1 MLSKSRRLN
10 LKTNFRFVASG
21 KSVTSKNFK
30 LFYRLGENEN
40 PLVGV
45 SIVSAQFKKA
55 TLRNKAKRICFKLAQ
70 DFYDQLPNNIN
81 LVIMPRAQVLDL
93 PYETL
98 SQQFQNAI
106 SSLKIN

>member
-1 MLSKSRRLN
+1 MLQKSQRLN
-10 LKTNFRFVASG
+10 LKTNFRWVASG
-21 KSVTSKNFK
+21 KSLTSTNFK

-55 TLRNKAKRICFKLAQ
+55 NIRNKAKRIMFELARES
-70 DFYDQLPNNIN
+70 YSQLHKNLN
-81 LVIMPRAQVLDL
+81 LVIMPKAQVLDL
-93 PYETL
+93 PPEIL
-98 SQQFQNAI
+98 SQEFKNAI